1 MGDVSTAFIEEFDS
15 MVKLAYQ
22 REGSLLRNTVR
33 QKNNVS
39 ATKNYF
45 QKMGKGT
52 ATTKGRNGIIPPMN
66 PDHTRVS
73 FTLSDRYAAEYVDD
87 LDDQKINIDEKKAL
101 QDTAVYALGRETDQD
116 IIDVLD
122 TTSVYAGTDTDGMT
136 KEKIQ
141 EALFKTLLKN
151 DVPDDGRTV
160 CVLGWDQW
168 SELMDIPEFKNA
180 DFIGNAALPWV
191 GSHQVK
197 QWLNILWIPH
207 SGLTVSSNVRKCHMY
222 HYSAVGHGSGCDI
235 KTEVAWISEKDSWF
249 VKAKM
254 SMGACVIDTT
264 GIVTLRC
271 LET

>member
-33 QKNNVS
+33 RKNNVA

-45 QKMGKGT
+45 QKTGKGN
-52 ATTKGRNGIIPPMN
+52 ATTKCRNGIIPPMN
-66 PDHTRVS
+66 PDHTRAY
-73 FTLSDRYAAEYVDD
+73 FTLSDRYAADYVDD
-87 LDDQKINIDEKKAL
+87 LDDQKINIDEKQAL
-101 QDTAVYALGRETDQD
+101 QSTAVYALGRETDQD

-122 TTSVYAGTDTDGMT
+122 ATSVYAGDATDGMT
-136 KEKIQ
+136 KAKIQ
-141 EALFKTLLKN
+141 EALFDTLLAN
-151 DVPDDGRTV
+151 DVPDDQRIV
-160 CVLGWDQW
+160 CVLGWKQY

-180 DFIGNAALPWV
+180 DFIGSADLPWI
-191 GSHQVK
+191 GKHSVK

-207 SGLTVSSNVRKCHMY
+207 SGLSTSSSVRKCHMY
-222 HYSAVGHGSGCDI
+222 HYSAVGHGSGQDI
-235 KTEVAWISEKDSWF
+235 KTEIAWISEKDSWF

-254 SMGACVIDTT
+254 SMGACVIDTS

-271 LET
+271 LES